1 VDKDSFLID
10 FKTEFRGQISLNA
23 ESKNLNFKG
32 YASLNAP
39 KLPYK
44 EWFTINCDADKKDL
58 AIPYDVPVNYQQ
70 EPLRTGIYLSKE
82 SGQMYPNLMTTLFLR
97 KDREFL
103 DCRGLLKY
111 NLAKDQFYL
120 GDSLKVANIG
130 NPNKVYKGNLLIF
143 NHKDGKVQ
151 GEGKF
156 NIGSGLNG
164 GVKIT
169 AAGTCTAE
177 FAKPASDTMT
187 LQMMDYKIYADM
199 MVGLDFMMPDKL
211 LNVIVNDFA
220 LTAAEASDVEYNRN
234 FSFYEKALSEI
245 ITDPN
250 EWSKVVNNM
259 KERTLEIPKKYNKFP
274 FLFSYLP
281 MRWNSETQSFVSIR
295 DNCSL
300 ASINGEK
307 INKMITAYVE
317 FRQLSSEND
326 DRVNFYI
333 KTQSDNYYLFAYQK
347 GTMNVVSNNP
357 KFMEV
362 LATLKKDEK
371 SKKLPNGE
379 TYLIESVDA
388 AAAATFVERIKQ
400 ARLVKSN

>member
-1 VDKDSFLID
+1 
-10 FKTEFRGQISLNA
+10 
-23 ESKNLNFKG
+23 
-32 YASLNAP
+32 
-39 KLPYK
+39 
-44 EWFTINCDADKKDL
+44 
-58 AIPYDVPVNYQQ
+58 
-70 EPLRTGIYLSKE
+70 
-82 SGQMYPNLMTTLFLR
+82 
-97 KDREFL
+97 
-103 DCRGLLKY
+103 
-111 NLAKDQFYL
+111 
-120 GDSLKVANIG
+120 
-130 NPNKVYKGNLLIF
+130 
-143 NHKDGKVQ
+143 
-151 GEGKF
+151 
-156 NIGSGLNG
+156 
-164 GVKIT
+164 
-169 AAGTCTAE
+169 
-177 FAKPASDTMT
+177 
-187 LQMMDYKIYADM
+187 M